1 MTTVEKLTKA
11 KEDLMG
17 ALSEHS
23 KATERMKLVEIGQE
37 VYISGTHGWDIEYYP
52 CIVKEKNEK
61 ELTLNLY
68 EQSIKQYHNNVDVNN
83 VYFESEL
90 NG

>member
-37 VYISGTHGWDIEYYP
+37 VYISGTHG
-52 CIVKEKNEK
+52 
-61 ELTLNLY
+61 
-68 EQSIKQYHNNVDVNN
+68 
-83 VYFESEL
+83 
-90 NG
+90 